1 MRTYSREDAEVIF
14 LDHGGQW
21 LELKADGVHLRNKQ
35 LQFDPTQA
43 LHWKY
48 VCELDGADSP
58 NPLTAPCLPFPF
70 TANQLAAFM
79 LDGVGA
85 VIPSVYGN
93 WENGP
98 DQGMLDSMGV
108 LAREPRRAM
117 TEAYT
122 AYMTAQ
128 GAVGPCPSSLEKRV
142 GRLAKIHSY
151 RNGKAN
157 KHEGVFA
164 DGITSSESRTR
175 RERAVASN
183 LELWTQLNSARNEYE
198 AAFNGWRNAM
208 VRQLLQP
215 APALN
220 PATPAPVVAAQRE
233 TTKAGPVPVAT
244 RAMADSFAG
253 LHWDGEQ
260 WIKKLGDMT
269 VWLEACLVLN
279 RGRGEGMRLWNPV
292 LIGSYL
298 VRMGHAKTNS
308 VRAKFQTQ
316 PALKQWLDEWKTYEA
331 DNHPTD

>member
-1 MRTYSREDAEVIF
+1 MKTYSLKDAEAIF
-14 LDHGGQW
+14 RDYGKQW
-21 LELKADGVHLRNKQ
+21 LELKADGVHLRNEQ
-35 LQFDPTQA
+35 LQLDPTQA

-48 VCELDGADSP
+48 VCELDGTDSP

-108 LAREPRRAM
+108 LARESRRAM

-128 GAVGPCPSSLEKRV
+128 GTVGPYPSSLEKRV
-142 GRLAKIHSY
+142 GRLSKIHSY

-164 DGITSSESRTR
+164 DDITPAESRTR

-183 LELWTQLNSARNEYE
+183 LELWTQLNSAKNEYE

-215 APALN
+215 APAQS
-220 PATPAPVVAAQRE
+220 PTTPAPVANALE
-233 TTKAGPVPVAT
+233 PISDGPAPLT
-244 RAMADSFAG
+244 RNEIANCFAG
-253 LHWDGEQ
+253 LRGWDVER
-260 WIKKLGDMT
+260 WKAELSSPDD
-269 VWLEACLVLN
+269 WLKACQQRKGT
-279 RGRGEGMRLWNPV
+279 RGRGGYESTWWPV
-292 LIGSYL
+292 CIACAMVDRQDTTIKWVSA
-298 VRMGHAKTNS
+298 RFKN
-308 VRAKFQTQ
+308 QE
-316 PALKQWLDEWKTYEA
+316 PLKPWLDTWQTYHP
-331 DNHPTD
+331 DNA

>member
-1 MRTYSREDAEVIF
+1 MKTYSLKDAEAIF
-14 LDHGGQW
+14 RDYGEQW
-21 LELKADGVHLRNKQ
+21 LELKADGVHLRNEQ

-85 VIPSVYGN
+85 VISSVYGN

-128 GAVGPCPSSLEKRV
+128 GTVGPYPSSLEKRV
-142 GRLAKIHSY
+142 GRLSKIHSY

-164 DGITSSESRTR
+164 DDITPAESRTR

-183 LELWTQLNSARNEYE
+183 LELWTQLNSAKNEYE

-215 APALN
+215 APAQS
-220 PATPAPVVAAQRE
+220 PATPAVQGNETKEQRQDRRL
-233 TTKAGPVPVAT
+233 KACI
-244 RAMADSFAG
+244 DAG
-253 LHWDGEQ
+253 LPMNDKAALLRLPYGV
-260 WIKKLGDMT
+260 GDIA
-269 VWLEACLVLN
+269 ES
-279 RGRGEGMRLWNPV
+279 EGVTRQAFSIDV
-292 LIGSYL
+292 KAAL
-298 VRMGHAKTNS
+298 VRQENTKREGLTVH
-308 VRAKFQTQ
+308 RI
-316 PALKQWLDEWKTYEA
+316 
-331 DNHPTD
+331 